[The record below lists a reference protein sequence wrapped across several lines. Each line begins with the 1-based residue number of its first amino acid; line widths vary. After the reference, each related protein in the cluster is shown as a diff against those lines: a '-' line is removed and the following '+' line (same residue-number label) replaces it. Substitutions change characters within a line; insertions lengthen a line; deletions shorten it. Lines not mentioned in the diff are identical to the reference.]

1 MKLIT
6 KEIENRFRELG
17 RQDVPN
23 PTVVAKFFNPCG
35 SGTWYATEYDPET
48 RICFGYVTGLG
59 FPEWGSFSV
68 KELEELRCPPLG
80 LPIERDLYTS
90 EKKITE
96 HCPELKFEIE
106 RREELHA
113 KEFQDKQTHDFDL
126 DH

>member
-6 KEIENRFRELG
+6 KEIENRFREIG

-23 PTVVAKFFNPCG
+23 PIVVVKFFNPCG
-35 SGTWYATEYDPET
+35 PGTWYAIEYDHEN

-59 FPEWGSFSV
+59 YSEWGSFSV
-68 KELEELRCPPLG
+68 QELEELKCPPLG
-80 LPIERDLYTS
+80 LPIERDQYTS

-106 RREELHA
+106 RREEIHA
-113 KEFQDKQTHDFDL
+113 KQFLDKQTNDLDL